1 MSYCASLT
9 NSSPQVLSSFSCSPE
24 KISKILQKLDIS
36 KSRGPDSIP
45 HCFFKNLSTSISYS
59 ISVLF
64 RIGRRTRTF
73 LTSWKIGA
81 VSPLFKSGSRSQ
93 AANYRPVTLLNI
105 IAKVLEKCIYDD
117 NYLHC
122 LSQYSNAQHG
132 FMRGRSVFTNL
143 VPFLDRL
150 YKNLDSKCND
160 LSVFYSDFA
169 KAFDKVHHKLLT
181 AKLEFYGIRG
191 KLLEILC
198 SYLANRKQYVRCDGP
213 KSSLLEVYSGVP
225 QGSIL
230 GPLFFCLFIN
240 DLPVFHR
247 ATPYLFPDDLKLF
260 HTDSKELQDDL
271 DLFEKW
277 VSLNGMEPAI
287 KKCFHFRLS
296 NVSTQLMLYGTP
308 LKQVSVVR
316 DLGIHI
322 RSDLSFGHHIQ
333 IRLNKANSA
342 CWMFRRSL
350 PERVHWHAKLCL
362 YKSAILPI
370 ITFGSMCFC
379 I

>member
-1 MSYCASLT
+1 M
-9 NSSPQVLSSFSCSPE
+9 
-24 KISKILQKLDIS
+24 DIS
-36 KSRGPDSIP
+36 QSRGPDSSP
-45 HCFFKNLSTSISYS
+45 PCFFKNLSTSISYS

-64 RIGRRTRTF
+64 RIARRTGTF
-73 LTSWKIGA
+73 PTSWKIRA

-117 NYLHC
+117 IYLHC

-132 FMRGRSVFTNL
+132 FMRGRSVFTIQ

-169 KAFDKVHHKLLT
+169 KAFDKVHHKLLI
-181 AKLEFYGIRG
+181 AKLEIYGIEG

-198 SYLANRKQYVRCDGP
+198 SYLANRKQYVRCDGS

-230 GPLFFCLFIN
+230 GPLFFCLFTN
-240 DLPVFHR
+240 DLPTVFHK
-247 ATPYLFPDDLKLF
+247 ATPYLFADDLKLF

-277 VSLNGMEPAI
+277 VSLNCMELALTREEMA
-287 KKCFHFRLS
+287 KE
-296 NVSTQLMLYGTP
+296 NAW
-308 LKQVSVVR
+308 
-316 DLGIHI
+316 
-322 RSDLSFGHHIQ
+322 
-333 IRLNKANSA
+333 LN
-342 CWMFRRSL
+342 
-350 PERVHWHAKLCL
+350 
-362 YKSAILPI
+362 
-370 ITFGSMCFC
+370 
-379 I
+379 